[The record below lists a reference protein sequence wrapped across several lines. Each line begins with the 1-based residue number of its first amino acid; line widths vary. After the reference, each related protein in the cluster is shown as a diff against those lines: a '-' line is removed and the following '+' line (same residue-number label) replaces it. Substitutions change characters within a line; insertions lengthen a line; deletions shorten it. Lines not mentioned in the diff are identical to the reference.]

1 MKVLRYLIAACLV
14 LGLTGVAN
22 ATIFR
27 VLDPTGSQGSLP
39 PINFNG
45 PNDFSLYTCSAFNAA
60 SCFGAFNPLP
70 ETVSLSSFSASL
82 TANVGISLGTPDCPT
97 GTFDSV
103 ESAFSANITCTVSH
117 NAVTDQDTLTVFFTD
132 GSVEQ
137 GGNLWIVSDDLDPG
151 DFAADAGTFTVTTAT
166 PEPGSIW
173 MALTGLGSF
182 GYVVRRRRKI
192 AL

>member
-1 MKVLRYLIAACLV
+1 MKVFRYLIAACLV

-27 VLDPTGSQGSLP
+27 VLDPTGPEGSLP
-39 PINFNG
+39 PINLNG
-45 PNDFSLYTCSAFNAA
+45 PNDFSLYTCTAFSAA

-70 ETVSLSSFSASL
+70 QTLSLASFTASL
-82 TANVGISLGTPDCPT
+82 TANPGVDLGTPDCPT

-103 ESAFSANITCTVSH
+103 DSAFSANITCTV
-117 NAVTDQDTLTVFFTD
+117 TGDITTGETLNVVFTD
-132 GSVEQ
+132 GSVAQ
-137 GGNLWIVSDDLDPG
+137 GGNLWIVSDDLAPG
-151 DFAADAGTFTVTTAT
+151 DFAADAGMFTVTVT
-166 PEPGSIW
+166 PEPSSIW

-182 GYVVRRRRKI
+182 GYVVRRRRKV